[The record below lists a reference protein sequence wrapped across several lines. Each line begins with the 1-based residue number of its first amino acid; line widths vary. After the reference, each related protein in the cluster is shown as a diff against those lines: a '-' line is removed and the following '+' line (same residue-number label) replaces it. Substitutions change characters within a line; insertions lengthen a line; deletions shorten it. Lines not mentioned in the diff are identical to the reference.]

1 MVDDRRSIVGRRQP
15 VPALA
20 VSTNREGCVLVVL
33 IVHTAPEVRSPRM
46 LLPNRAL
53 PVTVLAVTMGLL
65 GFVEVAGQQ
74 TTRPSG
80 PTPPESL
87 ERPRLRAFQA
97 REPIT
102 LDGLLDEPSWSL
114 ADSTDGTFWMTQP
127 EAGYPAPDRTVIRMI
142 YDDEAL
148 YMGAVLYDPEPHR
161 LVSAGL
167 EPDFSPQ
174 ASDMFGVSID
184 ASRDKQSAY
193 VFGTNPAGATWDAQS
208 FNDGAAI
215 NSAWEGIYEVQTST
229 FDAGWIIEMKI
240 PLTTLRFP
248 AGEGE
253 QMWGLNFSRQVR
265 RRNEYATWAAIPRQF
280 RVFRMSEAGT
290 LEGLPAFQPGRNLQ
304 IKPFFSGANR
314 DGELQSDGP
323 VRDFDAGLD
332 AKWAVTPRLV
342 LDLTALTDFSQVE
355 VDEEQINLTRFSLF
369 FPEKRDFFLENDG
382 IFTFAD
388 DASRAFRSGAGPQNF
403 KLFHSRRI
411 GLSDDREPLPIGG
424 GARLSGRIGRYEVG
438 LMEMQTL
445 RDGDDAAE
453 NFAVA
458 RVRRSLL
465 TRSDVGFIFVN
476 RQATG
481 AAADE
486 RYSRAGGIDA
496 NLRFDRLQVNA
507 YAALTD
513 DPDPDGDRSIGSV
526 QIGWRD
532 PVFDFSVLGKHV
544 GDAFRPG
551 VGFVTRS
558 AANQWFTS
566 GGVHLQRPVSW
577 LTEVNPYVD
586 VTEYYSTGGAFES
599 REIKPGLI
607 VIAND
612 GGRFSI
618 DYSRRDERLS
628 EASTILGVPLAAGD
642 YQFDLMSVS
651 YNANGGRVLS
661 GNVSYSTGQF
671 FDGDRSSISG
681 TVSIRPNEHL
691 LVEGSAQRNRIELAG
706 APIDADLFRGRV
718 QFGYDTRTF
727 LSAFVQYNR
736 VASELL
742 TNVRFNLIHA
752 PLSDIFLVF
761 SERRRTAPTPDQASV
776 IDRGLTLK
784 VTRLVQF

>member
-1 MVDDRRSIVGRRQP
+1 MQPLTARATVVTKRDRWLRLGMAAIIVS
-15 VPALA
+15 A
-20 VSTNREGCVLVVL
+20 VSD
-33 IVHTAPEVRSPRM
+33 AS
-46 LLPNRAL
+46 A
-53 PVTVLAVTMGLL
+53 
-65 GFVEVAGQQ
+65 QQ
-74 TTRPSG
+74 TPLPAA
-80 PTPPESL
+80 PTPPERL
-87 ERPRLRAFQA
+87 ERPSIRAFKAQ
-97 REPIT
+97 EPVT
-102 LDGLLDEPSWSL
+102 LDGVLDEPSWSL

-127 EAGYPAPDRTVIRMI
+127 QAGYPAPDRTIIRMM
-142 YDDEAL
+142 YDDEAI

-174 ASDMFGVSID
+174 ASDMFGVAID
-184 ASRDKQSAY
+184 ASRDRKSAY
-193 VFGTNPAGATWDAQS
+193 VFGANPAGATWDAQS

-229 FDAGWIIEMKI
+229 FDAGWIIEMRI

-248 AGEGE
+248 SGEGE
-253 QMWGLNFSRQVR
+253 QTWGLNFSRQVR

-304 IKPFFSGANR
+304 IKPFLSGANR
-314 DGELQSDGP
+314 DGELQPDGP
-323 VRDFDAGLD
+323 IRDFDVGLD

-411 GLSDDREPLPIGG
+411 GLSDAREPLPIGG
-424 GARLSGRIGRYEVG
+424 GARLSGRIGEYEIG

-445 RDGDDAAE
+445 QDGTSPSE

-465 TRSDVGFIFVN
+465 TRSDVGFIVVN

-481 AAADE
+481 DAADG
-486 RYSRAGGIDA
+486 RYSRAGGVDA
-496 NLRFDRLQVNA
+496 NLRLDRLQVNA

-513 DPDPDGDRSIGSV
+513 DPEADGDRSIGSIQV
-526 QIGWRD
+526 GWRD

-551 VGFVTRS
+551 VGFVSRS
-558 AANQWFTS
+558 AANQWFAS
-566 GGVHLQRPVSW
+566 GGIHVQRPVPW

-607 VIAND
+607 IIAND
-612 GGRFSI
+612 GGRFSL
-618 DYSRRDERLS
+618 DYSRRDERLV
-628 EASTILGVPLAAGD
+628 EESTILGVPIPAGD

-661 GNVSYSTGQF
+661 GSASYSAGQF
-671 FDGDRSSISG
+671 FDGDRASVSG
-681 TVSIRPNEHL
+681 TLSFRPNEHL
-691 LVEGSAQRNRIELAG
+691 LVEGTLQRNRIELG
-706 APIDADLFRGRV
+706 GTPIEADLFRGRA
-718 QFGYDTRTF
+718 QFGYNTRTF

-736 VASELL
+736 VAQELL

-752 PLSDIFLVF
+752 PLSDIFVVF
-761 SERRRTAPTPDQASV
+761 SERRRTGVTTGQPSV
-776 IDRGLTLK
+776 IDRGLTVK

>member
-1 MVDDRRSIVGRRQP
+1 MTDSSVLRVTEARHLGQQRLRLRCLRGVNISHPLRP
-15 VPALA
+15 TVPA
-20 VSTNREGCVLVVL
+20 VSVRCAASSVWGGIPLLVLSL
-33 IVHTAPEVRSPRM
+33 ILTCPSS
-46 LLPNRAL
+46 
-53 PVTVLAVTMGLL
+53 VLAQQGVRAETGITPEQGL
-65 GFVEVAGQQ
+65 
-74 TTRPSG
+74 RPS
-80 PTPPESL
+80 
-87 ERPRLRAFQA
+87 LRAFRAQ
-97 REPIT
+97 EEIT

-127 EAGYPAPDRTVIRMI
+127 EAGVPAPDRTVIRMM
-142 YDDEAL
+142 YNDEAL
-148 YMGAVLYDPEPHR
+148 YMGAVLYDAEPDR
-161 LVSAGL
+161 VIAAGL
-167 EPDFSPQ
+167 EPDFDPR
-174 ASDMFGVSID
+174 ASDMFGVAID

-193 VFGTNPAGATWDAQS
+193 VFGANPAGARWDAQS

-215 NSAWEGIYEVQTST
+215 NAAWEGIYEIETST
-229 FDAGWIIEMKI
+229 FGEGWIIEMRI

-248 AGEGE
+248 SGQGE
-253 QMWGLNFSRQVR
+253 QTWGLNFSRQVR

-290 LEGLPAFQPGRNLQ
+290 LEGLPAFESGRNLQ
-304 IKPFFSGANR
+304 IKPFFSGASR
-314 DGELQSDGP
+314 DGELQPDGP
-323 VRDFDAGLD
+323 VREYDIGLD

-445 RDGDDAAE
+445 RDGDDPAE

-458 RVRRSLL
+458 RVRRSLF

-476 RQATG
+476 RQATAG
-481 AAADE
+481 AVE
-486 RYSRAGGIDA
+486 ESYSRAGGVDA

-513 DPDPDGDRSIGSV
+513 DPDADGDRSIGSV
-526 QIGWRD
+526 QVGWRD

-544 GDAFRPG
+544 GGAFRPD
-551 VGFVTRS
+551 VGFVSRT
-558 AANQWFTS
+558 AANQWFAS

-599 REIKPGLI
+599 HEIKPGLI

-618 DYSRRDERLS
+618 DYSRRQERLS
-628 EASTILGVPLAAGD
+628 ETSTILGVPLAEGD

-651 YNANGGRVLS
+651 YSANGGRVLS
-661 GNVSYSTGQF
+661 GNVSYSSGQF
-671 FDGDRSSISG
+671 FDGDRSSMSA
-681 TVSIRPNEHL
+681 TLSIRPNEHL
-691 LVEGSAQRNRIELAG
+691 LLEGSAQRNRIELDG
-706 APIDADLFRGRV
+706 TPIDADLFRGRM

-736 VASELL
+736 VAGELL

-752 PLSDIFLVF
+752 PLSDIFFVF
-761 SERRRTAPTPDQASV
+761 SERRRTAATDGQPFV

>member
-1 MVDDRRSIVGRRQP
+1 MVDGRVPTVGRRHDIP
-15 VPALA
+15 VSA
-20 VSTNREGCVLVVL
+20 VSTDREGRVPVVF
-33 IVHTAPEVRSPRM
+33 IVHTAPEVRTPRM

-53 PVTVLAVTMGLL
+53 PVSVLAVTMGLL
-65 GFVEVAGQQ
+65 GFAEVAGQQ

-80 PTPPESL
+80 PTPPQSL

-97 REPIT
+97 REAIT

-142 YDDEAL
+142 YDEEAL

-174 ASDMFGVSID
+174 ASDMFGVAID

-193 VFGTNPAGATWDAQS
+193 VFGANPAGATWDAQS

-215 NSAWEGIYEVQTST
+215 NSAWEGIYEVQPST

-290 LEGLPAFQPGRNLQ
+290 LEGLPAFEPGRNLQ

-445 RDGDDAAE
+445 RDGSEAAE

-486 RYSRAGGIDA
+486 RYSRAGGVDA

-532 PVFDFSVLGKHV
+532 PVFDFSVLAKHV

-628 EASTILGVPLAAGD
+628 ETSTILGVPLAAGD

-718 QFGYDTRTF
+718 QFGFDTRTF

-761 SERRRTAPTPDQASV
+761 SERRRTAPTAGQASV